1 MLLWLML
8 HPNVVT
14 LQSIINSWLNWNKSL
29 EATDLKFLLSPAI
42 NLEVKSLKILKLFA
56 NGHLIIIK
64 QSFLFLRKCKWME
77 AVLILFSA
85 ILSSLQSKIQFHGI
99 LTNFWFQVMEN
110 LLNMPLQNKQNLS
123 IFKRKSKDF
132 SNDSYFNFKLNLFQ
146 FIAYFYN
153 NLFL

>member
-1 MLLWLML
+1 
-8 HPNVVT
+8 
-14 LQSIINSWLNWNKSL
+14 
-29 EATDLKFLLSPAI
+29 
-42 NLEVKSLKILKLFA
+42 
-56 NGHLIIIK
+56 
-64 QSFLFLRKCKWME
+64 
-77 AVLILFSA
+77 
-85 ILSSLQSKIQFHGI
+85 LQSKIQFHGI